1 MTYRIILIVK
11 HLQFNLEEKIEKKLN
26 CLVLQ
31 LILVTRATKLQDVHQ
46 INHLLIGLDRLQDK
60 KITIDKKHTQGLAP
74 GDLRDFYYLKQRKA
88 EELSRLDQQQSNQKL
103 TIASEAELEQAI
115 IEFRSI
121 TNKKYFSF
129 SS

>member
-1 MTYRIILIVK
+1 
-11 HLQFNLEEKIEKKLN
+11 QE
-26 CLVLQ
+26 
-31 LILVTRATKLQDVHQ
+31 LQDVHQ

-103 TIASEAELEQAI
+103 TIASEAELE
-115 IEFRSI
+115 
-121 TNKKYFSF
+121 
-129 SS
+129 